1 MAKTDIKSPFRI
13 IPVHPLEYPLLDI
26 KWDNEYCFDRC
37 LAIGLK
43 SSCALFAKFS
53 LLLEWLATQHLHVS
67 AVVHILDD
75 VLFIV
80 PTKDKSSTD
89 LHNFLALCKFLGVPI
104 ANEKTVGPNT
114 TLQFAGTELDS
125 VHQEARLP
133 LEKLTK
139 SRTLLHQYYR
149 KRSVT
154 LRELQS
160 LIGLFNFCC

>member
-43 SSCALFAKFS
+43 SSCALFEKFS

-80 PTKDKSSTD
+80 PTKDKCSTD
-89 LHNFLALCKFLGVPI
+89 LHNFLAMCKFLGVK
-104 ANEKTVGPNT
+104 KTVPKWR
-114 TLQFAGTELDS
+114 D
-125 VHQEARLP
+125 ARIARAHGNILN
-133 LEKLTK
+133 LT
-139 SRTLLHQYYR
+139 YEYVYR
-149 KRSVT
+149 AYEFKWRGR
-154 LRELQS
+154 L
-160 LIGLFNFCC
+160 